1 MKKINICIAGLGNV
15 GSALIQSIEENNIL
29 FKKKHS
35 LEINILGISA
45 NQKNKKRNFDIEK
58 YRWFDNPLDMASLN
72 GCDIIVELIGQEK
85 GISYDLIKLSL
96 NNNKHVVTGN
106 KALISQHGKDLFLLA
121 EKNKLALTFEAAVAG
136 GIPII
141 KLIKDDI
148 SLNKIIKISGILN
161 GTTNYILSKMDEDNL
176 SFDEVLNIAK
186 EKGFTSDHESKLDIG
201 GYDAAHKLTI
211 LSTLCYGTS
220 LDFSNNY
227 IQGISDIKIE
237 DINFSKKLGYSIK
250 LISESFINDNEISNF
265 TSPKLINKNNPLA
278 NVGDALNA
286 INIESDHLD
295 NLFVEG
301 QGAGGKPTAS
311 SVLSDI
317 FYISQ
322 NTNFNNLGFDV
333 EKLIKFE
340 KYPLKKIKNRYYL
353 RIMTDDKPG
362 VLSTITNL
370 FTETGISVEKIL
382 QLPESAKS
390 NSPIPILITTHKI
403 QREILTNVIN
413 TLEDNEF
420 VKEKITILPIHD
432 DKNL

>member
-1 MKKINICIAGLGNV
+1 
-15 GSALIQSIEENNIL
+15 
-29 FKKKHS
+29 
-35 LEINILGISA
+35 
-45 NQKNKKRNFDIEK
+45 
-58 YRWFDNPLDMASLN
+58 
-72 GCDIIVELIGQEK
+72 
-85 GISYDLIKLSL
+85 
-96 NNNKHVVTGN
+96 
-106 KALISQHGKDLFLLA
+106 
-121 EKNKLALTFEAAVAG
+121 
-136 GIPII
+136 
-141 KLIKDDI
+141 
-148 SLNKIIKISGILN
+148 
-161 GTTNYILSKMDEDNL
+161 MDEDNL

>member
-15 GSALIQSIEENNIL
+15 GTALIQSIEENNIL

-35 LEINILGISA
+35 LEINIVGISA
-45 NQKNKKRNFDIEK
+45 NKKNKKRNFNIKK
-58 YRWFDNPLDMASLN
+58 YRWFENPLDMALLD
-72 GCDIIVELIGQEK
+72 GCNIIVELIGQEK

-121 EKNKLALTFEAAVAG
+121 EKNKLSLSFEAAVAG

-148 SLNKIIKISGILN
+148 SLNKITKISGILN
-161 GTTNYILSKMDEDNL
+161 GTTNYILSKMDEENL

-186 EKGFTSDHESKLDIG
+186 QKGFTSDHESKLDIG

-211 LSTLCYGTS
+211 LSTLCYGAS
-220 LDFSNNY
+220 LDFNNNY

-237 DINFSKKLGYSIK
+237 DINFAKKLGYNIK
-250 LISESFINDNEISNF
+250 LISESFIHNNKIYNF

-286 INIESDHLD
+286 LNIETDHLD

-317 FYISQ
+317 YYISQ
-322 NTNFNNLGFDV
+322 NSNFNNLGFNV
-333 EKLIKFE
+333 ENLIKFE
-340 KYPLKKIKNRYYL
+340 KYPIKKIINRYYL
-353 RIMTDDKPG
+353 RIMTEDKPG

-370 FTETGISVEKIL
+370 FSKTGISVEKIL
-382 QLPESAKS
+382 QLPEIAKS
-390 NSPIPILITTHKI
+390 NSPIPILITTHQI
-403 QREILTNVIN
+403 QREILISVIN

-420 VKEKITILPIHD
+420 VQERITILPIHD
-432 DKNL
+432 D

>member
-15 GSALIQSIEENNIL
+15 GTALIQSIEENNIF

-45 NQKNKKRNFDIEK
+45 NEKNKKRNFNIDK

-322 NTNFNNLGFDV
+322 NTKFNNLGFDV

-340 KYPLKKIKNRYYL
+340 KYPLKKIINRYYL

-403 QREILTNVIN
+403 QREILTDVIN
-413 TLEDNEF
+413 TLEDHEF

-432 DKNL
+432 D

>member
-45 NQKNKKRNFDIEK
+45 NQKNKKRNFNTEK

-340 KYPLKKIKNRYYL
+340 KYPLKKIINRYYL

-432 DKNL
+432 D